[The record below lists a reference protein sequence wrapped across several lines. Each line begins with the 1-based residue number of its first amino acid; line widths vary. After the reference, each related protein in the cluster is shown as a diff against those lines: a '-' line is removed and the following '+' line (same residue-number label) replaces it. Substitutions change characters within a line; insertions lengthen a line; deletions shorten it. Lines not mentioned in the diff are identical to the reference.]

1 MRAARRDK
9 FISSAQVAFHYG
21 GYRLADAI
29 GLSREERE
37 LLLAVAVVEQDR
49 AFDRLEASLGIT
61 WDIATIAGMG
71 NKNPAPSDGTP
82 QQMLTQVKIPMLL
95 AMAPEFFKAIS
106 DGYKSKYRAML
117 EAQQISGRA
126 PVVDLGTLTPE
137 QAREF
142 YKRLGNS
149 VAQAQ
154 APVKPVEE

>member
-1 MRAARRDK
+1 M
-9 FISSAQVAFHYG
+9 
-21 GYRLADAI
+21 
-29 GLSREERE
+29 LSREERE

-49 AFDRLEASLGIT
+49 NFDRLESSLGIT
-61 WDIATIAGMG
+61 WDIATIAGMNTKSPVSDDG
-71 NKNPAPSDGTP
+71 QPKQMPS
-82 QQMLTQVKIPMLL
+82 QVKIPMLL
-95 AMAPEFFKAIS
+95 AMAPEFFKAVS

-117 EAQQISGRA
+117 EAQQISGRG

>member
-1 MRAARRDK
+1 MA
-9 FISSAQVAFHYG
+9 
-21 GYRLADAI
+21 
-29 GLSREERE
+29 LSRDERE
-37 LLLAVAVVEQDR
+37 LLIGVVAANRERDWDR
-49 AFDRLEASLGIT
+49 FESSLGIS
-61 WDIATIAGMG
+61 WDVATLAGMEP
-71 NKNPAPSDGTP
+71 KRESDGKMP
-82 QQMLTQVKIPMLL
+82 SQVKIPMLL
-95 AMAPEFFKAIS
+95 AMAPEFFKTIA

-154 APVKPVEE
+154 VPVKPVEE